1 MDTFTLEQLDF
12 SEIQR
17 AMDEILNQSF
27 SFRDTVLSLL
37 SGEQPFTL
45 ESFFRT
51 ALTEAGRSFTQD
63 KQIFVSILVLG
74 IAAALLKNFTDV
86 FKNDQIGEISFEMTY
101 LLLFLLLLQVFSGA
115 AKLSEQVFASVQEF
129 MKALIPA
136 WCLAVTLSA
145 GGATALVFYQFLLG
159 LIYALDWLIGEALLP
174 VLNLYMLL
182 VFINHLTKEEY
193 LSQMTELTG
202 KAVGWA
208 LKILLTVV
216 MGFNTIQGMI
226 TPAIDSLKNTAFTRA
241 ARMLPGVGNAAGGVA
256 DVLLGSAVLLKNG
269 VGASAVLVL
278 ALLCLGP
285 LVQLGV
291 LTLLL
296 KGTAALIQPVCDK
309 RFSGCVSGAGE
320 GVRLLFQAVFTVT
333 VLFVVTIVVVTVS
346 VRG

>member
-37 SGEQPFTL
+37 SGEQPFTP

-51 ALTEAGRSFTQD
+51 ALTEAGRSFTQE

-115 AKLSEQVFASVQEF
+115 AKLSGQVFASVQEF

-145 GGATALVFYQFLLG
+145 GGADSAGV
-159 LIYALDWLIGEALLP
+159 LP
-174 VLNLYMLL
+174 VPAGP
-182 VFINHLTKEEY
+182 Y
-193 LSQMTELTG
+193 L
-202 KAVGWA
+202 
-208 LKILLTVV
+208 
-216 MGFNTIQGMI
+216 
-226 TPAIDSLKNTAFTRA
+226 RA
-241 ARMLPGVGNAAGGVA
+241 GLADWRGAAAGIEPVY
-256 DVLLGSAVLLKNG
+256 
-269 VGASAVLVL
+269 AS
-278 ALLCLGP
+278 GFH
-285 LVQLGV
+285 QSSD
-291 LTLLL
+291 
-296 KGTAALIQPVCDK
+296 KGGIPVPDD
-309 RFSGCVSGAGE
+309 
-320 GVRLLFQAVFTVT
+320 
-333 VLFVVTIVVVTVS
+333 
-346 VRG
+346 

>member
-1 MDTFTLEQLDF
+1 
-12 SEIQR
+12 
-17 AMDEILNQSF
+17 
-27 SFRDTVLSLL
+27 
-37 SGEQPFTL
+37 
-45 ESFFRT
+45 
-51 ALTEAGRSFTQD
+51 
-63 KQIFVSILVLG
+63 
-74 IAAALLKNFTDV
+74 
-86 FKNDQIGEISFEMTY
+86 
-101 LLLFLLLLQVFSGA
+101 
-115 AKLSEQVFASVQEF
+115 
-129 MKALIPA
+129 
-136 WCLAVTLSA
+136 
-145 GGATALVFYQFLLG
+145 
-159 LIYALDWLIGEALLP
+159 
-174 VLNLYMLL
+174 
-182 VFINHLTKEEY
+182 
-193 LSQMTELTG
+193 MTELTG

-208 LKILLTVV
+208 LKILLTAV

-346 VRG
+346 VRGVGRLGSSLKAFIYGWIRDIAFYTILMTVILHLLPEESQKKYVRFFMGVVLMLVVLSPLLSVAGLSGTLDSIYAEQTYDEELQNFTRRQAELEADYAREIEKRKQELTGDGTENPADGEEEQGGSSDIKVEIVLDE

>member
-115 AKLSEQVFASVQEF
+115 AKLAGQVFASVQEF

-159 LIYALDWLIGEALLP
+159 LIYALDWLISEALLP

-208 LKILLTVV
+208 LKILLTAVV
-216 MGFNTIQGMI
+216 GFNTIQGYY
-226 TPAIDSLKNTAFTRA
+226 PAIDSLKNTAFTRA

-291 LTLLL
+291 LSLL
-296 KGTAALIQPVCDK
+296 
-309 RFSGCVSGAGE
+309 
-320 GVRLLFQAVFTVT
+320 
-333 VLFVVTIVVVTVS
+333 
-346 VRG
+346 